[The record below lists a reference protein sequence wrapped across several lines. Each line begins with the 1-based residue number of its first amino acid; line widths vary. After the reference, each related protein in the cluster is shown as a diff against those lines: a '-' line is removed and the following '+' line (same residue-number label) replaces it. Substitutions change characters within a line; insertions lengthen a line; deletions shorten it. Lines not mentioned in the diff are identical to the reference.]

1 MFERTSQDALPLVLL
16 IDDDLVSREVTATV
30 LTMSGY
36 TVHTAEGG
44 VAALVLLTAAEG
56 RPHALRSEP
65 LGSEPIKSEAL
76 KSEPIRHEALGSEP
90 IRSEAIRSEPLR
102 HEALGH
108 EALGHAPPRHEPLR
122 PDVILMDSQMPGL
135 SGTELVAELR
145 SRSSARIYVVS
156 GSNPPPELT
165 AAADGFLL
173 KPFSANAFRKLL
185 EGGKPEPLPVTFDPN
200 EPVVSAEILAQFR
213 KVMPEAAVR
222 EVYQAVVSDL
232 GKRIEALGAAI
243 ARGDGAE
250 VRRIGHAIKGGCG
263 MAGAVQAA
271 RLGAL
276 FESGF
281 NRSGLNLSGLNLPG
295 ANQSGPNQSGHSR
308 SGDNQ
313 LDNSAAL
320 LRELRAATRRL
331 QNMLDAEMP
340 A

>member
-30 LTMSGY
+30 LTMNGY
-36 TVHTAEGG
+36 TVHTAEDGA
-44 VAALVLLTAAEG
+44 AALVLLSAAED
-56 RPHALRSEP
+56 RPQ
-65 LGSEPIKSEAL
+65 
-76 KSEPIRHEALGSEP
+76 
-90 IRSEAIRSEPLR
+90 AISP
-102 HEALGH
+102 
-108 EALGHAPPRHEPLR
+108 EPLR

-135 SGTELVAELR
+135 SGTQLIGELR
-145 SRSSARIYVVS
+145 ARSSAHIYVVS

-173 KPFSANAFRKLL
+173 KPFSPDAFRKLV
-185 EGGKPEPLPVTFDPN
+185 EGDKPEVAAPRFDPN
-200 EPVVSAEILAQFR
+200 EPVVSLEILAQFR
-213 KVMPEAAVR
+213 KLMPETAVR
-222 EVYQAVVSDL
+222 QVYQAVVTDL
-232 GKRIEALGAAI
+232 GRRIEALAAAI

-263 MAGAVQAA
+263 MAGALQAA

-276 FESGF
+276 LESWD
-281 NRSGLNLSGLNLPG
+281 
-295 ANQSGPNQSGHSR
+295 NQ

-320 LRELRAATRRL
+320 LSDLRAAARRL